1 MAEPILRLFYREDLA
16 ATGASLLAALAPAV
30 LFLSLFA
37 MCNAILQ
44 AIGEARYA
52 LYAILMGAAVKLI
65 SGWVLTGNREIAIM
79 GSPISTVLCYAAMTV
94 TALWFVLQKTG
105 VPQKLFVMMWRPASA
120 AIFCAVTA
128 RAAYHLFSPY
138 LPHTAGTLLAILL
151 AALTYLAALMALG
164 GIRGEELELLTNR
177 QRA

>member
-30 LFLSLFA
+30 LFLSMFA

-105 VPQKLFVMMWRPASA
+105 APQKLFVMMWRPASA

-128 RAAYHLFSPY
+128 RAAHYLLCLHLP
-138 LPHTAGTLLAILL
+138 
-151 AALTYLAALMALG
+151 
-164 GIRGEELELLTNR
+164 
-177 QRA
+177 